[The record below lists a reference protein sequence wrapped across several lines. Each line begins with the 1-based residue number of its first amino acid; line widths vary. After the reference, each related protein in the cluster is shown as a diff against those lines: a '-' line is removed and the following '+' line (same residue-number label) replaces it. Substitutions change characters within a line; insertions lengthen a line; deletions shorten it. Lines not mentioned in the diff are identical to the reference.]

1 MVQHILDEL
10 WNVIDGKVSEEA
22 FEIIS
27 EELVTILGNYEISKK
42 TTELAGY
49 SNTNIAF
56 MNMYL
61 AWKKTEG
68 KSENTLEAYAF
79 QLKKLIDSIQ
89 KPLEDVTENDI
100 FLYLA
105 RFKKERKASNSYM
118 NTVRLY
124 LSSFFSWLAD
134 KEYIKKNPVKGI
146 HPVKMQKK
154 IPKTFTEEEL
164 ESMRQAPRCAR
175 DKAII
180 EVLYS
185 TGVRVEELSELD
197 IDDININSKT
207 VRVRQGKGNKER
219 YTFISAQAL
228 MYLKKYLNE
237 RDDLNPALF
246 ISKKRPYGRLSK
258 DGIED
263 IVNKV
268 AMAAGVKDAH
278 PHKFRRT
285 MATNLLK
292 KGMPLEKVSRI
303 LGHQDLQTTMIYCA
317 VDNKD
322 VQYDYE
328 KYMAL

>member
-1 MVQHILDEL
+1 MAE
-10 WNVIDGKVSEEA
+10 
-22 FEIIS
+22 
-27 EELVTILGNYEISKK
+27 
-42 TTELAGY
+42 
-49 SNTNIAF
+49 
-56 MNMYL
+56 
-61 AWKKTEG
+61 
-68 KSENTLEAYAF
+68 
-79 QLKKLIDSIQ
+79 
-89 KPLEDVTENDI
+89 VTENDI

-105 RFKKERKASNSYM
+105 RYKKERKASNSYM

-154 IPKTFTEEEL
+154 VPEIFNDEEL
-164 ESMRQAPRCAR
+164 ERMRQAPTCSR

-185 TGVRVEELSELD
+185 TGVRVEELSDLD
-197 IDDININSKT
+197 IDDVDINNRT
-207 VRVRQGKGNKER
+207 VRVKQGKGNKER

-237 RDDLNPALF
+237 RNDICPALF
-246 ISKKRPYGRLSK
+246 ISRKKPYERLSK
-258 DGIED
+258 DGIEN
-263 IVNKV
+263 VVSKV
-268 AMAAGVKDAH
+268 ALAAGVKNAH

-285 MATNLLK
+285 MATNLLR